1 MWRTN
6 RQIWV
11 TKNSKLVVKTWSL
24 WIVQR
29 VERTIR
35 QKTKKCPR
43 VLFRAFQDSNQSSKL
58 GIMPRWD
65 KEAPENRKSPYSCD
79 PREEEV
85 IGAQKEYLMV
95 HKWNPKLFP
104 SVVPNSTSRKLEDE
118 LKGRIVTT
126 RVCCT
131 LGSHFCI
138 LRKITYR
145 DTPKIPNEVCE
156 IRYQA
161 LCADPG

>member
-95 HKWNPKLFP
+95 HKWNPKLSMVEP
-104 SVVPNSTSRKLEDE
+104 PQLYGPHVPVIVLKTSD
-118 LKGRIVTT
+118 
-126 RVCCT
+126 CCT
-131 LGSHFCI
+131 REPDNLGSMSGVLEEPWIIHI
-138 LRKITYR
+138 LQLI
-145 DTPKIPNEVCE
+145 
-156 IRYQA
+156 
-161 LCADPG
+161 